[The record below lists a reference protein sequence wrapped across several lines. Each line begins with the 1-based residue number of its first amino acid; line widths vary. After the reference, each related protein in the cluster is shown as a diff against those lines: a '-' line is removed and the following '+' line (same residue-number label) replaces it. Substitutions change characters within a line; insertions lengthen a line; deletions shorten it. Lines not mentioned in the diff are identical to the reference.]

1 VVPQLGHSFFD
12 SFINPLGFLPAF
24 PSPSKT
30 KHLLTKASNCD
41 RNYSQVN
48 ATDGVKMQSKN
59 MIKNSGA
66 R

>member
-1 VVPQLGHSFFD
+1 MAPQLRHSPFD
-12 SFINPLGFLPAF
+12 SFINPLRFLPAF

-48 ATDGVKMQSKN
+48 ATDGVKN
-59 MIKNSGA
+59 AI
-66 R
+66 